1 MVRNAKK
8 MQYVNMASV
17 NVNMVT
23 MEMEMSDVKV
33 SLLWFIIPVDK
44 ERIQI

>member
-1 MVRNAKK
+1 
-8 MQYVNMASV
+8 MASV

-33 SLLWFIIPVDK
+33 SLLWFIIQIDK